1 MASKAEKN
9 FKKNAAEMFISSASQ
24 IPESEPQPATT
35 EEDGDKYVTDIK
47 VPAGYRLQ
55 REYKS
60 DRLQLLIRPTTKKR
74 IKQRAAALGI
84 SVNDL
89 VNQILDEYTEGMVN
103 E

>member
-9 FKKNAAEMFISSASQ
+9 FKKNAVEMFISSAAQ
-24 IPESEPQPATT
+24 IPESEPQPAAT
-35 EEDGDKYVTDIK
+35 EENDKYVTDIK

-60 DRLQLLIRPTTKKR
+60 ERMQLLIRPTTKKM
-74 IKQRAAALGI
+74 IKQRAAVLGI
-84 SVNDL
+84 SMNDL
-89 VNQILDEYTEGMVN
+89 INQILDEYVEGMVN